1 MTVAVAVQHR
11 LGDFLLDVAFE
22 AEGGLTALF
31 GPSGSGKT
39 SLVNLVGGL
48 MRPDAGTIA
57 VEGRVL
63 VDTAANVFVPK
74 HRRRLGYVFQDAR
87 LFPHLTVRQN
97 LVYGR
102 WFTPK
107 AERYQSF
114 DRVVDLLGIAPLL
127 ERRPSLLSGGERQRV
142 AIGRALIASPRLIL
156 MDEPLAALDEA
167 RKAEILPYIRRLR
180 DEAGIPILYVSHSVA
195 EVQQLATTVV
205 VLSAGKVVAKGDP
218 AATLRRLDLYPM
230 TDEVEAGSVLDTRV
244 ERHDERFGLTL
255 LVSPA
260 GTLHVPRLS
269 AAIGSPVRLRLRAR
283 DVMIA
288 TRPPEGLSALNVLSG
303 TIRAIADSGPASADI
318 RLDCHGTEIF
328 ARITRLSVETL
339 QLAVGMPVQAVVKTV
354 SFDRNGGT
362 GPVAASG
369 AGEARADPGRP

>member
-1 MTVAVAVQHR
+1 MTVAIDLRHR
-11 LGDFLLDVAFE
+11 LGDFSLDVRFDSA
-22 AEGGLTALF
+22 GGLTALF

-48 MRPDAGTIA
+48 MRPDEGTIA
-57 VEGRVL
+57 VGGQVL
-63 VDTAANVFVPK
+63 VDTGKGVFVPK

-102 WFTPK
+102 WFTPRE
-107 AERYQSF
+107 ERYQSF

-142 AIGRALIASPRLIL
+142 AIGRALIASPRLLL

-195 EVQQLATTVV
+195 EVLQLASMVV
-205 VLSAGKVVAKGDP
+205 VLSAGRVVAEGDP

-230 TDEVEAGSVLDTRV
+230 TEEVEAGSIVDTRV
-244 ERHDERFGLTL
+244 ERHDEHFGLTHL
-255 LVSPA
+255 ASAA
-260 GTLHVPRLS
+260 GTLQVPLL
-269 AAIGSPVRLRLRAR
+269 ADAIGTPVRLRLRTR

-288 TRPPEGLSALNVLSG
+288 TRRPEGLSALNILSG
-303 TIRAIADSGPASADI
+303 TIRAITDSGPTSADI
-318 RLDCHGTEIF
+318 RLDCHGTEIS
-328 ARITRLSVETL
+328 ARITRQSVAMLDLSVGL
-339 QLAVGMPVQAVVKTV
+339 PVHAVVKTI
-354 SFDRNGGT
+354 SFDRGGGERG
-362 GPVAASG
+362 GPRGEDRDAS
-369 AGEARADPGRP
+369 P